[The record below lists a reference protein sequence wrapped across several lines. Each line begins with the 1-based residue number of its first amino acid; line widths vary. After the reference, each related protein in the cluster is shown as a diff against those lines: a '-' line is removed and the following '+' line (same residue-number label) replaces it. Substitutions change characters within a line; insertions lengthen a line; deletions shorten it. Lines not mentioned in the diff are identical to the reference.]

1 MLRTSL
7 LGLPLSSSFNTFVL
21 YFQSYFM
28 MLPFCGHFYRVT
40 YQQSNLNKSK
50 DFKTF
55 KYYGI
60 RIETIELT
68 IVEYRRIKK
77 LDSETKIQI
86 T

>member
-1 MLRTSL
+1 
-7 LGLPLSSSFNTFVL
+7 
-21 YFQSYFM
+21 M

-86 T
+86 TWSKTRPGDPKNLFDLDDFSNYVSSN